1 MKFVEVV
8 EGFSINV
15 DSIVSVKNN
24 DGILVIQTEGR
35 EFEVQG
41 EFSLFM
47 DFIQEEDR
55 RKHEQEKMTTQF
67 FGG

>member
-1 MKFVEVV
+1 MKFVEIV

-24 DGILVIQTEGR
+24 EGTLIIQTENR

-41 EFSLFM
+41 DFRLFM
-47 DFIQEEDR
+47 DFIQEDDR
-55 RKHEQEKMTTQF
+55 RKIQQEKMTTQF

>member
-1 MKFVEVV
+1 MKFLEIV

-15 DSIVSVKNN
+15 DSIVSVK
-24 DGILVIQTEGR
+24 DTEGTLVIQTEQR
-35 EFEVQG
+35 EFVVQG
-41 EFSLFM
+41 DFHLFM

-55 RKHEQEKMTTQF
+55 RKKEQEKLTTQF